1 MTSLERGWSKQGP
14 AYGAGASPGKDCG
27 FLDGKPPP
35 ANRTSQHLL
44 GIAVRSKLGVS
55 EEPTGERITYSL
67 RALGRGEG
75 EASVTANEVR
85 AASAR
90 EWAQKA
96 TAASLRGFLF

>member
-1 MTSLERGWSKQGP
+1 MTSLERGSSKQGP
-14 AYGAGASPGKDCG
+14 GYGAGVSPGKDHG
-27 FLDGKPPP
+27 SLDGNPPP
-35 ANRTSQHLL
+35 ANRTSRHLW
-44 GIAVRSKLGVS
+44 GTAVRSKLGVS

-75 EASVTANEVR
+75 EASVTGNEVR

-96 TAASLRGFLF
+96 IAALLRDFLF